1 MFICLFIYKEEVIEN
16 NIDEAEADLIEDK
29 PVSDAAVDDIVLD
42 VLGVAVAAQK
52 PVHLDL
58 HQEIANGG

>member
-29 PVSDAAVDDIVLD
+29 PVTDAAVDDIVLD
-42 VLGVAVAAQK
+42 VLGVAVAAQESM
-52 PVHLDL
+52 HLDL
-58 HQEIANGG
+58 HQEVANSG